1 MKVKNRRNISVK
13 WKIFSF
19 LLGFCGLLL
28 IILWLFQTVFLESFY
43 EHIKIND
50 IKSAASTILKNLD
63 NKDLPELVNR
73 ISESNDVCVEIL
85 TKNGK
90 EVYSSDILRDC
101 IIHKQ
106 TSYEKALLL
115 IQTVEKGGELLQILD
130 RRSPVKLETQPSQSF
145 NDDIIISDIKIF
157 PGFTIP
163 QSIVYVKVF
172 TTDENEVIAVMLNSV
187 ITPVNSTVNT
197 LRVQLYYITAIML
210 IFSVILAFIIARNVS
225 KPIVNINQS
234 AKKLATGDF
243 DTQFDDKGYKEITE
257 LADTLNFAA
266 KELSKVEKLRREL
279 IANISHDLRTPLTL
293 ISGYAEIMRDLP
305 EENNAENAQII
316 VDESRRLTHLVNDVL
331 DISKSEAGIQ
341 QMDMRKYNLTQ
352 SIKNTVDRMRELLKN
367 ENFTIIFEYSRETH
381 VFADENKISQ
391 AFYNLL
397 SNGINYSGEDKT
409 VIVRQ
414 WDYEDSVRIEVI
426 DTGEG
431 IAQESLPY
439 IWDRYYKVDKTHK
452 RAITGSGLGLSIVKQ
467 IIQNHNG
474 LYGVASQPGKGS
486 VFWFVLKRCED

>member
-1 MKVKNRRNISVK
+1 MKVKSRRNTGVK

-28 IILWLFQTVFLESFY
+28 LILWLFQTVFLESFY
-43 EHIKIND
+43 KHIKIND
-50 IKSAASTILKNLD
+50 IKSAASTILKNLN
-63 NKDLPELVNR
+63 NKDLPNIVTG
-73 ISESNDVCVEIL
+73 ISEGNDVCVEIL

-90 EVYSSDILRDC
+90 EVYSSDVLRDC
-101 IIHKQ
+101 LIHKL
-106 TSYEKALLL
+106 TTYEKAMLL
-115 IQTVEKGGELLQILD
+115 INTIEKGGELLQFFD
-130 RRSPVKLETQPSQSF
+130 RNGITKFQIQPSEST
-145 NDDIIISDIKIF
+145 DKDIIISDIRIL
-157 PGFTIP
+157 PGFTVP
-163 QSIVYVKVF
+163 ESIVYVKVF
-172 TTDENEVIAVMLNSV
+172 TTENKETVAVMLNSV

-197 LRVQLYYITAIML
+197 LRVQLYYITVIML
-210 IFSVILAFIIARNVS
+210 VFSVILAFIIARNVS

-243 DTQFDDKGYKEITE
+243 DIQFYDKGYKEITE

-316 VDESRRLTHLVNDVL
+316 VDESRRLTNLVNDVL
-331 DISKSEAGIQ
+331 DISKLESGIQ
-341 QMDMRKYNLTQ
+341 QPDMRKYNLTQ
-352 SIKNTVDRMRELLKN
+352 SIREAVERLRGLLKN
-367 ENFTIIFEYSRETH
+367 ENFTINFEYQRETY
-381 VFADENKISQ
+381 VYADESKISQ

-397 SNGINYSGEDKT
+397 INGINYSGEDKT
-409 VIVRQ
+409 VTVRQ
-414 WDYEDSVRIEVI
+414 TDYENSVRIEVI
-426 DTGEG
+426 DSGEG
-431 IAQESLPY
+431 IAEESLPY

-474 LYGVASQPGKGS
+474 LYGVASRPGQGS
-486 VFWFVLKRCED
+486 VFWFVLSRCEE